1 MRNVTSAFK
10 QMLYNNQRK
19 YNVTLDITLSDGTEF
34 IVTNENIMDGGI
46 EIEDAVGDDGS
57 FSVLGSTIINGCNV
71 TLYNNTENYS
81 DYVFINAKV
90 IVKINLVG
98 ADSSD
103 EIQFGEFTVDEP
115 TYGESTVTLNLLD
128 NMCQFDR
135 PYEDRS
141 RNIYTSTTT
150 LRDIVYDACSKCGVL
165 YDSSMSSFPNYNFI
179 VPEAPKDDCT
189 YREVIGWCATLAGCY
204 ATMTSEGKLKF
215 DWFNIDAF
223 TNDTGTDGGV
233 FDSASPYATGD
244 NVNGGTFNPWN
255 DPSNVDGGEFTTR
268 RNIQYITNL
277 STQNIGVDD
286 VVITGIRVTYDVE
299 SDGSNTTE
307 TQLRGTDDYVIDI
320 KENPFITADNYVT
333 VLDYLEPILIG
344 LQFRPFNITQP
355 NDPTIEA
362 GDVAYLYDSKGNQYR
377 TLITRVTFNPTAL
390 QTVVCGAESPEKNS
404 STRLSTVTKAIVK
417 SQRQLNEEKSIREQ
431 LEEDFQQAIANGK
444 GLHFTRVTSGT
455 SEIIYGHDKPNL
467 AESTVVLKIST
478 GGIGMT
484 GNYTGDD
491 STTSWYGAEFN
502 GTWLA
507 NIISTMNL
515 FFDYAHGGTL
525 RLGGNNNIDGKIEIY
540 DSTGNTR
547 IGLWDSSGFS
557 AIGNFLLSNEN
568 THTTIG
574 YALYPT
580 TETGTQYS
588 SGDGAVTLNWVNT
601 VLGLILRRGSETATT
616 REFAFLPTEATTG
629 ELTTVMY
636 TTGSYIEML
645 PIFGTTKGATTTGVV
660 SSLRFMKEGI
670 SYNYHRYSSQYDNST
685 ISSYY
690 SNVLKKPAFHLST
703 GTIRAY
709 TDGLKKA
716 FVEIRAATT
725 RIELQSNSGAATI
738 NINTSVTEVI
748 GPNGSIRIGKLSS
761 SIPNGID
768 IQAAGPR
775 IMVSPTLFDVV
786 GGTGSNYSFNCSVSE
801 GSISLGRAYSV
812 SDVGRNYAGFELRP
826 GGTSSS
832 PVACFLYGYGNT
844 LYLNRSQIAT
854 ASSSSRRYKHDIE
867 DLHNKELDPHN
878 LLKLRVV
885 QFVYNEGHQLQYE
898 DMEDKILPGFIA
910 EEVET
915 VYPSA
920 IIHNKD
926 GEVESWDERRI
937 IPGMLALIQEQQK
950 KLDEQEERIAK
961 LEELVAKLVAT
972 HNN

>member
-1 MRNVTSAFK
+1 MRNVSSAFR
-10 QMLYNNQRK
+10 QMLYNNKRK
-19 YNVTLDITLSDGTEF
+19 YNITLDITLSDGTELT
-34 IVTNENIMDGGI
+34 VTNDNIMDGGI
-46 EIEDAVGDDGS
+46 EIDDAVGDDGN
-57 FSVLGSTIINGCNV
+57 FSALGSTIINGCNV
-71 TLYNNTENYS
+71 TLYNNTEIYS

-98 ADSSD
+98 ADPSD
-103 EIQFGEFTVDEP
+103 EIQFGVFTVDDP
-115 TYGESTVTLNLLD
+115 SYGESTVTLTLLD

-135 PYEDRS
+135 PYTAQS
-141 RNIYTSTTT
+141 RNIYTASTT

-165 YDSSMSSFPNYNFI
+165 YDSSMTNFPNHTFI
-179 VPEAPKDDCT
+179 VPDAPKDDCT
-189 YREVIGWCATLAGCY
+189 YREVIGWCATIAGCF

-215 DWFNIDAF
+215 SWFNVSAF
-223 TNDTGTDGGV
+223 NNDTGTDGGV
-233 FDSASPYATGD
+233 FDSATPYYETGD
-244 NVNGGTFNPWN
+244 TVNGGSFNPWN
-255 DPSNVDGGEFTTR
+255 DPSSIDGGVFTTA
-268 RNIQYITNL
+268 RNMHYITNL
-277 STQNIGVDD
+277 STQNIAVDD
-286 VVITGIRVTYDVE
+286 VVITGIRVSYDVE
-299 SDGSNTTE
+299 TDGSNTTATE
-307 TQLRGTDDYVIDI
+307 LRGTDDYVIDI
-320 KENPFITADNYVT
+320 KGNDFITADNYT
-333 VLDYLEPILIG
+333 SVLDFLEPILIG
-344 LQFRPFNITQP
+344 LRFRPFNITQP

-362 GDVAYLYDSKGNQYR
+362 GDIAYLYDSKGIQYK
-377 TLITRVTFNPTAL
+377 TLITRTTFNPTAL
-390 QTVVCGAESPEKNS
+390 QTVICGAESPEKNS

-417 SQRQLNEEKSIREQ
+417 SQRQLNEEKTIREQ

-444 GLHFTRVTSGT
+444 GLYFTRVASGT
-455 SEIIYGHDKPNL
+455 SEIIYGHDKPLL
-467 AESTVVLKIST
+467 ANSKVVLKLST

-484 GNYTGDD
+484 GDYTGND
-491 STTSWYGAEFN
+491 STTSWYGATFD

-525 RLGGNNNIDGKIEIY
+525 KLGGNNNINGKIEIY
-540 DSTGNTR
+540 DASNNRIGIWDNSGLDVDGSFTLSNGNTY
-547 IGLWDSSGFS
+547 
-557 AIGNFLLSNEN
+557 
-568 THTTIG
+568 TTIG

-588 SGDGAVTLNWVNT
+588 SGDGEVTLNWVNT
-601 VLGLILRRGSETATT
+601 ALGLILRRGSETATT
-616 REFAFLPTEATTG
+616 REFAFLPVEATTG

-645 PIFGTTKGATTTGVV
+645 PIFGTTKGDTTTGVV

-703 GTIRAY
+703 GVIRFY

-716 FVEIRAATT
+716 FIEIRAATT
-725 RIELQSNSGAATI
+725 RIELQSNSGLAKVR
-738 NINTSVTEVI
+738 INTSVTEVI
-748 GPNGSIRIGKLSS
+748 GPNGSIRIGNLSS

-812 SDVGRNYAGFELRP
+812 SDVGKNYAGFELRP

-832 PVACFLYGYGNT
+832 PQACFLYGYGNN

-867 DLHNKELDPHN
+867 DLHNEELDPHN

-898 DMEDKILPGFIA
+898 DMENAVLPGFIA

-937 IPGMLALIQEQQK
+937 IPGMLALIQEQQN
-950 KLDEQEERIAK
+950 RIADLESRLEK
-961 LEELVAKLVAT
+961 LEHVIIDLT
-972 HNN
+972 NDGR